1 MCKQITIGT
10 TLALSTWLAG
20 QPAGAAEHELDF
32 KLVVTPIEAKSH
44 DVASMPGQTAML
56 MKMHGVA
63 YFSDGKIASKHFV
76 YSADLNKGEGPFY
89 GYSTYQFQDGSSISA
104 RFAGN
109 LKTGEPQ
116 HGEYTV
122 VSGTG
127 AFANA
132 KGTGYFD
139 AVEHKFTG
147 ANLLNGKFKIT
158 TP

>member
-1 MCKQITIGT
+1 
-10 TLALSTWLAG
+10 
-20 QPAGAAEHELDF
+20 
-32 KLVVTPIEAKSH
+32 
-44 DVASMPGQTAML
+44 MPGQTALL

-63 YFSDGKIASKHFV
+63 YFSDGKIASKHFI
-76 YSADLNKGEGPFY
+76 YSADLNKGAGPFY

-104 RFAGN
+104 RFAGD

-139 AVEHKFTG
+139 AMDHKFTG
-147 ANLLNGKFKIT
+147 ASLYNGKFKIT